1 MPLPVSTLL
10 ARLDHIYRG
19 RSYFEGIKAR
29 LLAGFNLL
37 IIVFVPF
44 NLIKVAWVQP
54 PELGARLIMNLCWAA
69 AALLSLRWGWRGQL
83 TAAGFGL
90 VIGALVP
97 INQLVLLMR
106 D

>member
-1 MPLPVSTLL
+1 M
-10 ARLDHIYRG
+10 
-19 RSYFEGIKAR
+19 
-29 LLAGFNLL
+29 
-37 IIVFVPF
+37 
-44 NLIKVAWVQP
+44 QP